1 MKDFKD
7 KILFVT
13 GGASGAGLGQA
24 KVFSEAGC
32 KVVIAD
38 VRQDHLEQAAAYFR
52 EKNAPVHT
60 INLDITDRAAYA
72 AAADE
77 VEEVFGSPPQL
88 LFNTAGVNT
97 FGPPEASTYDD
108 YDWVMGVCLGGVIN
122 GMVTFVPRM
131 IKAGKGGY
139 IVTTASMGG
148 FWGGP
153 TTAPYSAAKAAVINL
168 MESYRLSLGK
178 YGIGVSVLCPA
189 SINSNIHNATDTRP
203 AHLADTGYLVD
214 DLAVKSLQTIY
225 ESGMDPIDLA
235 KWLKKGIEDE
245 QLYIIPYPEEKEAL
259 ERHFKEIVD
268 SVLPLEADPEGVRK
282 RQEAWKK
289 SMDLAVEAAKNNP
302 DAPLQPGFGRAR
314 PELDWVKPMEIP
326 RTFLNDE

>member
-1 MKDFKD
+1 MKEFKD
-7 KILFVT
+7 KILFIT
-13 GGASGAGLGQA
+13 GGASGAGFGQA

-38 VRQDHLEQAAAYFR
+38 IRQDHLNEAMEYFR
-52 EKNAPVHT
+52 KKNAPAHA
-60 INLDITDRAAYA
+60 IKLDITDRAAYA

-77 VEEVFGSPPQL
+77 VEQVFGNPPQMV
-88 LFNTAGVNT
+88 FNTAGVNT
-97 FGPPEASTYDD
+97 FGPPEASTYED

-139 IVTTASMGG
+139 IATTASMGG

-153 TTAPYSAAKAAVINL
+153 TTGPYSAAKAAVINL
-168 MESYRLSLGK
+168 MESYRMSLTK

-189 SINSNIHNATDTRP
+189 SINSNIHNATETRP
-203 AHLADTGYLVD
+203 AHLANTGYLVD
-214 DLAVKSLQTIY
+214 ERAISTLRTIY

-245 QLYIIPYPEEKEAL
+245 QFYIIPYPEEKEAL

-268 SVLPLEADPEGVRK
+268 SVLPVEADPEGVRK
-282 RQEAWKK
+282 RQEAWGR
-289 SMDLAVEAAKNNP
+289 SMEAAIEEAKKNP
-302 DAPLQPGFGRAR
+302 SKPLQPGFGRAK
-314 PELDWVKPMEIP
+314 PDLEWVKPVEIP
-326 RTFLNDE
+326 RRAAAR